1 MSSTRRPPAPERR
14 LEEYLRRHGIP
25 AAAPILVAFS
35 GGPDSR
41 ALLGLLAGREERR
54 PLHAAYLDH
63 GLRSSEERAEE
74 LAFVRR
80 TCAELGMPLR
90 TGALPPGQL
99 RAESRGRSLEQVAR
113 EHRYRFLRKAAE
125 ELGCSY
131 IALGHTA
138 DDQAETLIMR
148 FFQGVGPGGL
158 RGIPE
163 RRGCFLRPLLECG
176 RAELQAWLGERGLE
190 YRTDSSNLDPVHLR
204 NAVRLLLQP
213 VLARLFPGYRGSL
226 AALAATMRGVQEL
239 LEREAAA
246 LLPWARRGQGFA
258 IDAQA
263 FLAAPA
269 VLRRQSLFAPLQA
282 LGVRGRRLPARFFSG
297 LGRSPAGMPACNP
310 AAEPGMEAG
319 GMPARSPGRDPAR
332 GLERGRTLLAGRGVR
347 LRPSGGE
354 FVLERDIV
362 GAGKKGYLMTIEP
375 RRRYTTSGRVIESD
389 AGAPGEG
396 WVVLEAR
403 PEFGPLVVRSAT
415 AADRLRT
422 EAGSTAVS
430 KLCSAWRIPLTE
442 RWKLPIVADRHGV
455 LAVLGGGQGGV
466 DRFRPGALIK
476 AGGLALRIAGLEV
489 E

>member
-63 GLRSSEERAEE
+63 GLRSDEERAEE

-80 TCAELGMPLR
+80 TCAELEIPLR
-90 TGALPPGQL
+90 TGALAPGQL
-99 RAESRGRSLEQVAR
+99 AAEARGRSLEQVAR

-163 RRGCFLRPLLECG
+163 RRGCFLRPLLTCG
-176 RAELQAWLGERGLE
+176 RAELQAWLDERGLE
-190 YRTDSSNLDPVHLR
+190 SRTDSSNLDPVHLR

-246 LLPWARRGQGFA
+246 LLPWSRSGQGFA

-269 VLRRQSLFAPLQA
+269 VLRRQSLFAPLRA
-282 LGVRGRRLPARFFSG
+282 LGVRGERLPARFLSGVARG
-297 LGRSPAGMPACNP
+297 LGCNP
-310 AAEPGMEAG
+310 AAKPGRDAG
-319 GMPARSPGRDPAR
+319 GMPAGNPGGSP
-332 GLERGRTLLAGRGVR
+332 ERGRTLLAGRGVR
-347 LRPSGGE
+347 LRPSGGK

-375 RRRYTTSGRVIESD
+375 RRRYTTPGRVIESD

-396 WVVLEAR
+396 WVVLEGR
-403 PEFGPLVVRSAT
+403 PEFAPLVVRSAT

-466 DRFRPGALIK
+466 DRFRPGALSK
-476 AGGLALRIAGLEV
+476 AGRLALRIAGLEV